1 MSHHICREY
10 INAVTKTKTDTKISR
25 PLIETIRKKQ
35 TKFKR
40 VFYFIGLRESLSLF
54 LIYKLSILYTL
65 LRQVEEAVT

>member
-35 TKFKR
+35 TTNLN
-40 VFYFIGLRESLSLF
+40 VYFISLD
-54 LIYKLSILYTL
+54 
-65 LRQVEEAVT
+65 